1 MGVVPKY
8 GRGVVPEG
16 RFTGRYGGC
25 VRVNSCVPGIYLY
38 IHTYTEQNLLIIE
51 RRPLK

>member
-1 MGVVPKY
+1 VVPEYRMGVVPKY

-25 VRVNSCVPGIYLY
+25 VRVNSCVPGISLY
-38 IHTYTEQNLLIIE
+38 TYIYRAELINN
-51 RRPLK
+51 